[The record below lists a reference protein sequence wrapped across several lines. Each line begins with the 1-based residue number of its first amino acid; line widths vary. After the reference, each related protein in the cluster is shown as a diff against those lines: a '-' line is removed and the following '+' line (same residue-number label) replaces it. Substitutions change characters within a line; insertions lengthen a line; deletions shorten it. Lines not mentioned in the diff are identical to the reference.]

1 VSEKTI
7 EWNLGFAR
15 DEVEVGLKKLL
26 AEFGSVYTYS
36 RTDAETRFQATLL
49 QGSLEAIV
57 RPLSSY
63 RSPFN
68 VQATLHR
75 TLLVVSYSGL
85 SAQEEEALQRR
96 LTLTFLRV
104 GG

>member
-1 VSEKTI
+1 MLENII

-15 DEVEVGLKKLL
+15 DEVEAGLNKLL
-26 AEFGSVYTYS
+26 AESGSTYTC
-36 RTDAETRFQATLL
+36 RETDDETRFQATFL
-49 QGSLEAIV
+49 QGSLEAII
-57 RPLSSY
+57 RPLTSY

-68 VQATLHR
+68 LQATLHR
-75 TLLVVSYSGL
+75 TLLVVNCAGL
-85 SAQEEEALQRR
+85 SAQEKETFRQR

>member
-1 VSEKTI
+1 VSEKII

-15 DEVEVGLKKLL
+15 DEVVAGVEKLFMQL
-26 AEFGSVYTYS
+26 AWAYT
-36 RTDAETRFQATLL
+36 RTETDAETRFQAVYL
-49 QGSLEAIV
+49 QGKIEMVV
-57 RPLSSY
+57 RPLTSY

-68 VQATLHR
+68 IQAVLHR
-75 TLLVVSYSGL
+75 TMLTVHAVGL
-85 SAQEEEALQRR
+85 EAEEKKTLHHR

>member
-1 VSEKTI
+1 MLENII

-15 DEVEVGLKKLL
+15 DEVEAGVKKLL
-26 AEFGSVYTYS
+26 VESGSAFTCWE
-36 RTDAETRFQATLL
+36 TEAETHFQATLI
-49 QGSLEAIV
+49 QGMLEAVV
-57 RPLSSY
+57 RPLTSY

-68 VQATLHR
+68 LQATLHR
-75 TLLVVSYSGL
+75 SLLMVSCSGL
-85 SAQEEEALQRR
+85 SAQEKEAFRRR

>member
-1 VSEKTI
+1 MLENTI

-15 DEVEVGLKKLL
+15 DEVEAGVKKLL
-26 AEFGSVYTYS
+26 AESGSVFTCWE
-36 RTDAETRFQATLL
+36 TEAETRFQATLA

-57 RPLSSY
+57 RPLTSY

-68 VQATLHR
+68 LQATLHR
-75 TLLVVSYSGL
+75 TLLVVSCTGF
-85 SAQEEEALQRR
+85 SAQEKEAFRQR